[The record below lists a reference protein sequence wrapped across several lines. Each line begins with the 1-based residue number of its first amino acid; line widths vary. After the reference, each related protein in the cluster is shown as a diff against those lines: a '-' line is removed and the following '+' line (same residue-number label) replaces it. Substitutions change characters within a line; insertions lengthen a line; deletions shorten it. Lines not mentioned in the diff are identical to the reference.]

1 MTIWF
6 PLDSMTVYVLCTHR
20 GPHFSLTTSYR
31 NLLSIYFIMS
41 TLPGL
46 FKMSY
51 DYLSQN
57 SSEKPL
63 LSHSKQV
70 TKPVFELSLSN
81 SEAFSLLTPFIWIFG
96 VT

>member
-1 MTIWF
+1 
-6 PLDSMTVYVLCTHR
+6 
-20 GPHFSLTTSYR
+20 
-31 NLLSIYFIMS
+31 MS

-51 DYLSQN
+51 DYLSQ
-57 SSEKPL
+57 SSSKKPL

-70 TKPVFELSLSN
+70 AKQVFELSLSN
-81 SEAFSLLTPFIWIFG
+81 SEAYSLLTSFIWIFR